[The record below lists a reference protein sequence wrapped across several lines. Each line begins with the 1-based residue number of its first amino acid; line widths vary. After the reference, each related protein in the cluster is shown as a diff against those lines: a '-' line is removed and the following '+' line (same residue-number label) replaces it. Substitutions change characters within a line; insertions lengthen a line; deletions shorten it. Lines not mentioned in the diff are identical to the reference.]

1 MLEAIVITP
10 VKDSKETT
18 ERTIEAVTNADG
30 NFEYYVFNDFSQPDN
45 KKFLEESSKKLGF
58 NLVHLEDIT
67 KNPSPNYK
75 LVLEIAQ
82 KTALSQNAPLII
94 IESDVVIRK
103 NTISELIKLTAL
115 KNDAGLIGAIT
126 TDETGNYNFPYTF
139 EKDKSN
145 EVVDTPHSLSFCCT
159 LITSEFLQTFNFSEL
174 SSKKDWFDIFISR
187 QSKKEG
193 FHNYLAKEIEV
204 LHLPH
209 SSRPWKKLKYS
220 NPVLYYWK
228 KFVNKR
234 DRI

>member
-126 TDETGNYNFPYTF
+126 TDEAENYNFPYTF

-159 LITSEFLQTFNFSEL
+159 LITSEFLKTFNFSEL

-193 FHNYLAKEIEV
+193 FHNYLAKGIEV